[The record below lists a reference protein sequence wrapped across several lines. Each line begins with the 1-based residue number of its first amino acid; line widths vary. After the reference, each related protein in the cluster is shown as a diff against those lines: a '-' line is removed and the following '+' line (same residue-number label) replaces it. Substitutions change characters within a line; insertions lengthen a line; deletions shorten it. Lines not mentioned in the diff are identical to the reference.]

1 MAMERLSIA
10 AAAFDRPSVRVRTLA
25 NIRWIAIFGQ
35 FITLLVVGLWFEFP
49 LPWGSLL
56 AAVGASMILNIG
68 LSTLYERTDRM
79 TGRELSLHLAFDLIQ
94 AGVLLFLTGGLANPF
109 ALLLI
114 VPVTIAAT
122 LLRARDMGPLVAL
135 ACGVLMVVWLWAQ
148 PLPWAGPPPD
158 FPLVYRVGMLI
169 AYALAIGFL
178 ATYLWM
184 VSAEARD
191 RARALVA
198 TEAALTREARMNA
211 LGSLA
216 AAAAHELGGPLGSI
230 SLIAHSLEEQLGDD
244 PDFGDDIRLLGEEA
258 KRSRRIMKE
267 LSTRAEAEDPF
278 AVLTLDLLLHE
289 VAQSVKPTRVPVKV
303 VAGPPQ
309 PLVQRSP
316 ELLHALNNLVSNA
329 VRHAGTEVRM
339 ESIVTPSEI
348 RIAVLD
354 DGFGF
359 PPDLLPRLGEPMLG
373 PSRSKSDS
381 TGLGVFIA
389 TTLIERTGGRL
400 AFSNRPEGGAR
411 VDVRWPREVFEVNE
425 PVQGQEEY

>member
-10 AAAFDRPSVRVRTLA
+10 ATAFDRPGVRVRTLA
-25 NIRWIAIFGQ
+25 GIRWIAILGQ
-35 FITLLVVGLWFEFP
+35 LTTLLVVGLWFGYP
-49 LPWGSLL
+49 LPWGSML
-56 AAVGASMILNIG
+56 AAIGASVIINVG

-79 TGRELSLHLAFDLIQ
+79 TGRELSLHLSFDLIQ

-109 ALLLI
+109 SLLLI
-114 VPVTIAAT
+114 VPVTISAT
-122 LLRARDMGPLVAL
+122 LLTAREMAPLLGL
-135 ACGVLMVVWLWAQ
+135 AMGVLAVLWLWAQ
-148 PLPWAGPPPD
+148 PLPWSGPPPE
-158 FPLVYRVGMLI
+158 FPLVYRVGDLI
-169 AYALAIGFL
+169 AYGLAMGFL
-178 ATYLWM
+178 AAYLWM
-184 VSAEARD
+184 VSAEARG

-230 SLIAHSLEEQLGDD
+230 SLIAHSLEEELGDD
-244 PDFGDDIRLLGEEA
+244 PDFGEDIRLLAAEA
-258 KRSRRIMKE
+258 ARSRRIMKE

-278 AVLTLDLLLHE
+278 AILTLDLLLHE
-289 VAQSVKPTRVPVKV
+289 VAQSVKPARVPVTV
-303 VAGPPQ
+303 TITGRQ
-309 PLVQRSP
+309 PMVQRSP

-329 VRHAGTEVRM
+329 VRHAATEVTM
-339 ESIVTPSEI
+339 ESIITPSEI
-348 RIAVLD
+348 RVAVLD

-400 AFSNRPEGGAR
+400 AFSNRPEGGGK
-411 VDVRWPREVFEVNE
+411 VEVRWLRAEFEVNDPAGVE
-425 PVQGQEEY
+425 QEQ

>member
-1 MAMERLSIA
+1 
-10 AAAFDRPSVRVRTLA
+10 
-25 NIRWIAIFGQ
+25 
-35 FITLLVVGLWFEFP
+35 
-49 LPWGSLL
+49 
-56 AAVGASMILNIG
+56 
-68 LSTLYERTDRM
+68 
-79 TGRELSLHLAFDLIQ
+79 
-94 AGVLLFLTGGLANPF
+94 
-109 ALLLI
+109 
-114 VPVTIAAT
+114 
-122 LLRARDMGPLVAL
+122 
-135 ACGVLMVVWLWAQ
+135 
-148 PLPWAGPPPD
+148 
-158 FPLVYRVGMLI
+158 
-169 AYALAIGFL
+169 
-178 ATYLWM
+178 
-184 VSAEARD
+184 
-191 RARALVA
+191 
-198 TEAALTREARMNA
+198 
-211 LGSLA
+211 
-216 AAAAHELGGPLGSI
+216 
-230 SLIAHSLEEQLGDD
+230 
-244 PDFGDDIRLLGEEA
+244 
-258 KRSRRIMKE
+258 MKE

-303 VAGPPQ
+303 VAAPPQ

-359 PPDLLPRLGEPMLG
+359 PADLLPRLGEPMLG

-411 VDVRWPREVFEVNE
+411 VDVRWPREVFEVKE
-425 PVQGQEEY
+425 ADQGQEEY